1 MGKIEIR
8 LEIEK
13 QTKNTYRYREIA
25 EDTAPVVGTLY
36 LQKWAAKQLN
46 GGEVPRAIKVT
57 IEPL

>member
-8 LEIEK
+8 LEVEK

-25 EDTAPVVGTLY
+25 EDAAPVVGTLY
-36 LQKWAAKQLN
+36 LQKWAARQLN
-46 GGEVPRAIKVT
+46 DGEVPRAIKVT